1 VDRLK
6 QSEKNSEKPEEFV
19 VREYFRR
26 IKSADVEAAL
36 NLFSDDAVIHE
47 PFSKSK
53 HLSGKREIEPFL
65 NSVVMANQGLDYG
78 LKIEK
83 DNRRDNT
90 AVIADVI
97 FRKEG
102 SVRCRITFELE
113 NKKPGHSIRTI
124 KLMDIEFID

>member
-1 VDRLK
+1 MRI
-6 QSEKNSEKPEEFV
+6 NEKPDEFV

-26 IKSADVEAAL
+26 IRSGDAESTL
-36 NLFSDDAVIHE
+36 NLFSDDAVVHE

-53 HLSGKREIEPFL
+53 HLSGKSKIESFL

-83 DNRRDNT
+83 QKQRDNA

-97 FRKEG
+97 FRKEN
-102 SVRCRITFELE
+102 SIRCRITFELE
-113 NKKPGHSIRTI
+113 NTKADKSIRTI

>member
-1 VDRLK
+1 MK
-6 QSEKNSEKPEEFV
+6 TNEKSKLV

-26 IKSADVEAAL
+26 IRSGDVQGTL
-36 NLFSDDAVIHE
+36 SLFSDNAVVRE

-53 HLSGKREIEPFL
+53 YLSGKSEIESFL
-65 NSVVMANQGLDYG
+65 NSVVMANQGLDYD

-83 DNRRDNT
+83 DNQGDNT

-102 SVRCRITFELE
+102 SIRCRIIFQLDHIRPD
-113 NKKPGHSIRTI
+113 KSVRTI
-124 KLMDIEFID
+124 KLMDIQFID

>member
-1 VDRLK
+1 MK
-6 QSEKNSEKPEEFV
+6 TNEKSKLV

-26 IKSADVEAAL
+26 IRSGDVQGTL
-36 NLFSDDAVIHE
+36 SLFSDNAVVHE

-53 HLSGKREIEPFL
+53 YLSGKSEIESFL
-65 NSVVMANQGLDYG
+65 NSVVMANQGLDYD

-83 DNRRDNT
+83 DDQGDNT

-102 SVRCRITFELE
+102 SIRCRIIFQLDNTRPD
-113 NKKPGHSIRTI
+113 KSVRTI
-124 KLMDIEFID
+124 KLMDIQFID